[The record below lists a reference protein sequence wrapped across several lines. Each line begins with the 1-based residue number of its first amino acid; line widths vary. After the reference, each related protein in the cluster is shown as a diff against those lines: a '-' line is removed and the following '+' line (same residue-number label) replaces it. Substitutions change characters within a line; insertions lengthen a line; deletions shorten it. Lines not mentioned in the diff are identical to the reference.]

1 MQDHNPVIRAS
12 NEPINP
18 FAAPEAEISAPAMV
32 GPDVAAAEVIRKE
45 HISSEK
51 NLQTIGFLMLIG
63 GFFTAL
69 FGVIFLVSALQ
80 IEREPEDKAAAIGMS
95 LFYLL
100 WGGFSIQVARGL
112 RRFKNRS
119 RVWACVL
126 MLPGIISPVTWLF
139 LYCLMNKK
147 GKFVCTPEYAR
158 IIEQTPHVQYKTSVV
173 VKIFGLLLLGV
184 IMLGIA
190 AAIFSSMNR

>member
-1 MQDHNPVIRAS
+1 MQDHYPVSRTA
-12 NEPINP
+12 NQPINP
-18 FAAPEAEISAPAMV
+18 YAAPEADISAPAMV
-32 GPDVAAAEVIRKE
+32 GPDVAAAEAIRKT

-51 NLQTIGFLMLIG
+51 NLQTIGLLMIIG
-63 GFFTAL
+63 GVGTAL
-69 FGVIFLVSALQ
+69 MGLFFLFSALLM
-80 IEREPEDKAAAIGMS
+80 EAEPQDKAVAIGMS
-95 LFYLL
+95 VFYLL

-158 IIEQTPHVQYKTSVV
+158 IIEQTPHVTYKTSII
-173 VKIFGLLLLGV
+173 VKIFGLLLLG
-184 IMLGIA
+184 IILLGIG